1 MTAMI
6 RDLAGQQRAFTAMLA
21 HPVLDRSRYPQLFAL
36 VVEHRRDL
44 NRWFKERLNYDL
56 VITESAARLFRRPLG
71 NTVVAPV
78 RYGYPD
84 GWRRVLVLT
93 VLAAAVAEDA
103 EDLTTTQELSDRVR
117 VLTQRQDVNLQV
129 YDPDRRSERAQF
141 VKAVAML
148 VDSGVL
154 RPADQDDEERRAGW
168 VGRSDAVGGAYQ
180 VDRHLLLRL
189 VDPTALAASVGGPGD
204 VDTDVGEESAVTRH
218 RVMRRLLELPVCLYA
233 DLNQNDRLYLAN
245 QRTRIAEW
253 CREMT
258 GWVVEQRVEG
268 IALIAGEEDDTD
280 VPFPQMRALDFASLM
295 LLNELRQF
303 IDDDRLISDEQ
314 VLHAAGEVR
323 MRYPKALKK
332 DLESDQAIKDE
343 GLQLLTALD
352 LVRPVED
359 GATGRRW
366 WLSPAAERFRDP
378 AVVAVSLRLGID
390 GEQAI

>member
-1 MTAMI
+1 MI
-6 RDLAGQQRAFTAMLA
+6 RDIADQQRAFTAMLA
-21 HPVLDRSRYPQLFAL
+21 HPVLDRWRYPQLFAQ
-36 VVEHRRDL
+36 VVHHRRPL
-44 NRWFKERLNYDL
+44 TQWFKERLNYDL
-56 VITESAARLFRRPLG
+56 VITESAARLFRRPLA

-78 RYGYPD
+78 RYGFPE

-117 VLTQRQDVNLQV
+117 ALTQRQDVDLQA

-148 VDSGVL
+148 VEIGVL
-154 RPADQDDEERRAGW
+154 RPADRDDEERRAGW

-189 VDPTALAASVGGPGD
+189 IEPTALAAALGQIGEFAPAGGD
-204 VDTDVGEESAVTRH
+204 EFAVSRH

-233 DLNQNDRLYLAN
+233 DLTDADRAYLAN
-245 QRTRIAEW
+245 QRNRIAEW

-258 GWVVEQRVEG
+258 GWVVEQRSEG
-268 IALIAGEEDDTD
+268 IALIATDEEDTD
-280 VPFPQMRALDFASLM
+280 LPFPRLRALDFAGLM
-295 LLNELRQF
+295 LLNELRQLA
-303 IDDDRLISDEQ
+303 DADRRINDEQ

-323 MRYPKALKK
+323 MRYPNALKK
-332 DLESDQAIKDE
+332 ELESDQAIKDQ
-343 GLQLLTALD
+343 GLQLLAALD
-352 LVRPVED
+352 LVRRVDD
-359 GATGRRW
+359 GSADGQW

-378 AVVAVSLRLGID
+378 AVVAVSLRLAID
-390 GEQAI
+390 GDEEI